1 MYGLAAAAD
10 AQIYVQQMP
19 PRSYG
24 TYAYTKDS
32 NTSALN
38 IIWSC
43 FSHHFIFIDMQLI
56 FLPLHVSLFVLFI
69 ALLLFRGLDTKLH
82 ELT

>member
-1 MYGLAAAAD
+1 
-10 AQIYVQQMP
+10 
-19 PRSYG
+19 
-24 TYAYTKDS
+24 
-32 NTSALN
+32 
-38 IIWSC
+38 
-43 FSHHFIFIDMQLI
+43 MQLI